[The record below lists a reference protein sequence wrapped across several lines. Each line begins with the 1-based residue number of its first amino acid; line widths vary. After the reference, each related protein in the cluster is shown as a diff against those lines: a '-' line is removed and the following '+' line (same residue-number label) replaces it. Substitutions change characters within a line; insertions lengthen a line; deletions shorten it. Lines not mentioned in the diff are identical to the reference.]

1 MFNRKTPNEKGS
13 LESRWG
19 FTSWLGL
26 GSVAKDLGSIPS
38 MLPNAGVG
46 IRLETEKRSNV
57 RVDYGV
63 GTKSS
68 AFYVTFYEA
77 F

>member
-1 MFNRKTPNEKGS
+1 VP
-13 LESRWG
+13 
-19 FTSWLGL
+19 GL
-26 GSVAKDLGSIPS
+26 
-38 MLPNAGVG
+38 LPNAGVG
-46 IRLETEKRSNV
+46 LRFETEKRSNI

-63 GTKSS
+63 GVNSS